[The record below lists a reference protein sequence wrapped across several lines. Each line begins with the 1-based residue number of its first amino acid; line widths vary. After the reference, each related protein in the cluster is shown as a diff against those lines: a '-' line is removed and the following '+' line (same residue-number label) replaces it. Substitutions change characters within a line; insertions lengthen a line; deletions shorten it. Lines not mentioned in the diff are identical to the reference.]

1 MGHRSDCYGRG
12 TALEGDKT
20 TTGAECIASMSN
32 DTEHGRRVVRV
43 GDKTTP
49 CPKCGEV
56 GVIVSGEPRDTNDG
70 KIAAVDG
77 SIVRCAC
84 PSGSNWIIAPA
95 GQWVGRGPDPSIT
108 ALAALVAE
116 RKAAEEERTKQLAEE
131 RDRNRVFAKSCLRGE
146 GCNDAGVD
154 QEPHTNFAA
163 MAFYQ
168 AVPPADPA
176 SDNDVVQHAQTAKKK
191 KPAEDIPE
199 PKKRSALYKWWF
211 GNHEEVEYQR
221 ATAAATSAANAQTAV
236 EGASVLGLIG
246 GSAITSGT
254 WAVKLGEIA
263 SGAGRIA
270 ASGPGAPIAA
280 VVMGMM
286 PGRLND
292 GEQDFIDRMRLEQ
305 MREAPSRVRYTW
317 EQDDI
322 GNPVPHGW
330 HTPPGKDMV
339 RVRKMDWDDSRKA
352 YTFTT
357 EEDPRITIIWTP
369 DSSGVNV
376 PSNTGNQNPVRIPNP
391 VVVDP
396 MPEDTSIEATTTP
409 APEEKDFADY
419 ILILPISDI
428 PPIYIYLRNNPGQ
441 VTGKGQKVS
450 GIWLSDA
457 NTGNGSPVPSQ
468 IADKL
473 RGRTF
478 GNFDQFRKAFWLE
491 VSKDPDLSRQFK
503 RGNSGNIKVGKAPA
517 PRESEQVGGK
527 IKYDIHHI
535 KPIIEGGE
543 VYNID
548 NMGIVTPKRHID
560 IHRGG

>member
-339 RVRKMDWDDSRKA
+339 RVRKMDWDDARKA

-396 MPEDTSIEATTTP
+396 LPEDTSIEATTTP

>member
-56 GVIVSGEPRDTNDG
+56 GVIVSGEPRDTNNG

-95 GQWVGRGPDPSIT
+95 GQWVGRVPDPSIA

-146 GCNDAGVD
+146 GCNDAGED

-168 AVPPADPA
+168 AVPPADPE

-191 KPAEDIPE
+191 KPAEEIPE

-221 ATAAATSAANAQTAV
+221 ATAAATSAANVQTAV
-236 EGASVLGLIG
+236 EGASVLTLLG
-246 GSAITSGT
+246 GNAITSGT
-254 WAVKLGEIA
+254 WAVRGATLGEIA
-263 SGAGRIA
+263 A
-270 ASGPGAPIAA
+270 AGPGAWVAA
-280 VVMGMM
+280 IVVGMM

-317 EQDDI
+317 EQDDK

-339 RVRKMDWDDSRKA
+339 RVRKMEWDSSRKA

-396 MPEDTSIEATTTP
+396 LPEDTRIEATTTP
-409 APEEKDFADY
+409 APEEKTFADY

-428 PPIYIYLRNNPGQ
+428 PPIYIYLNADHKYHVAPKGNPPLPAFPDAKTAKKRTPVKGGGSLRSRWKDSKGRIYEWDSQHGTVEIYDRSGRNHLGEFDPI
-441 VTGKGQKVS
+441 TGEQTKPADPTRKVE
-450 GIWLSDA
+450 
-457 NTGNGSPVPSQ
+457 
-468 IADKL
+468 K
-473 RGRTF
+473 
-478 GNFDQFRKAFWLE
+478 
-491 VSKDPDLSRQFK
+491 
-503 RGNSGNIKVGKAPA
+503 
-517 PRESEQVGGK
+517 
-527 IKYDIHHI
+527 
-535 KPIIEGGE
+535 
-543 VYNID
+543 
-548 NMGIVTPKRHID
+548 
-560 IHRGG
+560 

>member
-56 GVIVSGEPRDTNDG
+56 GVIVSGEPRDTNNG

-95 GQWVGRGPDPSIT
+95 GQWVGRGPDPSI
-108 ALAALVAE
+108 AVLAALVAE

-146 GCNDAGVD
+146 GCNDAGEE
-154 QEPHTNFAA
+154 QEPHTNFAS

-176 SDNDVVQHAQTAKKK
+176 SDNEVVQHAQTAKKK
-191 KPAEDIPE
+191 QPVEDIPE

-221 ATAAATSAANAQTAV
+221 ATAAATSAANAQMAV
-236 EGASVLGLIG
+236 EGASVLTLLG
-246 GSAITSGT
+246 GNAITSGT
-254 WAVKLGEIA
+254 WAVRGATLGEIA
-263 SGAGRIA
+263 A
-270 ASGPGAPIAA
+270 AGPGAFIAA
-280 VVMGMM
+280 IVVGMM

-292 GEQDFIDRMRLEQ
+292 GEQDFIDRMHLEQ

-317 EQDDI
+317 EQDDK

-330 HTPPGKDMV
+330 HTPPGQDMV
-339 RVRKMDWDDSRKA
+339 RVRKMEWDSSRKA

-369 DSSGVNV
+369 DSSGGNV

-396 MPEDTSIEATTTP
+396 LPQDTHIEATTSP
-409 APEEKDFADY
+409 APEEKNFADY
-419 ILILPISDI
+419 ILVLPILDI
-428 PPIYIYLRNNPGQ
+428 PPIYVYLSQRKGMPDKGHSYHPAPETEEI
-441 VTGKGQKVS
+441 TG
-450 GIWLSDA
+450 
-457 NTGNGSPVPSQ
+457 
-468 IADKL
+468 IADLIEVK
-473 RGRTF
+473 GRTPKQ
-478 GNFDQFRKAFWLE
+478 GGGGTRERWMDKKKRRVYEWDSQHGELE
-491 VSKDPDLSRQFK
+491 EYRASDGEHLGSLDHLTGSRLK
-503 RGNSGNIKVGKAPA
+503 PAVKGRNIK
-517 PRESEQVGGK
+517 R
-527 IKYDIHHI
+527 YL
-535 KPIIEGGE
+535 
-543 VYNID
+543 
-548 NMGIVTPKRHID
+548 
-560 IHRGG
+560 